1 MTKRF
6 DYFVIFAEM
15 RTGSNFLEE
24 NINGLEDVI
33 CHGEAFNPSFLG
45 YPEVET
51 LLGET
56 EAQRNENPFALLDK
70 IKTSEDKI
78 SGFRYFHNHDVRIF
92 DVILNDPK
100 CAKIILTRNPL
111 DSFISWKI
119 ALATGQWKLTNTTH
133 LKTAQI
139 DFHLEQFEDYLTE
152 MQNFQMEVQRSLQV
166 SGQSAFY
173 VRYEDLTDLDVVNGI
188 ARFVGSQ
195 SQLDRLSKKLK
206 RQNPRPI
213 AQKVANF
220 EELEAAVSS
229 IDWFDLARTPN
240 FEPKRGAAIPRYV
253 AAPISPLLFMP
264 ISPWPDRQIETWLA
278 ALDHTDPKELRRNF
292 GQRPLRRWKNT
303 HPNHRSFTVVH
314 HPVARAYDVFCRH
327 ILPIKDDRYAELRRG
342 LRRVHNLPLPEHPDD
357 PPLSTTQ
364 LRACFCEFL
373 KFLKFNLAGQTAL
386 RVDGAWASQSQ
397 IIQGFCKFAPP
408 HMIVRAETLEED
420 LKLLTQQVG
429 LTWYAP
435 PSAPPPQGPAL
446 AEIHDAEL
454 ETLAREAYAADYTN
468 FGFKP
473 LKI

>member
-133 LKTAQI
+133 LKTAQV

-188 ARFVGSQ
+188 AHFLGSQ
-195 SQLDRLSKKLK
+195 SRLDRLSKKLK

-213 AQKVANF
+213 VEKVANF

-240 FEPKRGAAIPRYV
+240 FEPKRGAAVPRYV
-253 AAPISPLLFMP
+253 AAPKSPLLFMP

-364 LRACFCEFL
+364 LHACFCEFL
-373 KFLKFNLAGQTAL
+373 RFLKFNLAGQTAL

-408 HMIVRAETLEED
+408 HMIVRAETLEDD

-435 PSAPPPQGPAL
+435 PSAPPLQGPAL
-446 AEIHDAEL
+446 AEIYDTEL

-473 LKI
+473 LEI

>member
-1 MTKRF
+1 
-6 DYFVIFAEM
+6 
-15 RTGSNFLEE
+15 
-24 NINGLEDVI
+24 
-33 CHGEAFNPSFLG
+33 
-45 YPEVET
+45 
-51 LLGET
+51 
-56 EAQRNENPFALLDK
+56 
-70 IKTSEDKI
+70 
-78 SGFRYFHNHDVRIF
+78 VRIF
-92 DVILNDPK
+92 DVILNGPK

-133 LKTAQI
+133 LKTAQV

-188 ARFVGSQ
+188 AHFLGSQ
-195 SQLDRLSKKLK
+195 SRLDRLSKKLK

-213 AQKVANF
+213 VEKVANF

-240 FEPKRGAAIPRYV
+240 FEPKRGAAVPRYV
-253 AAPISPLLFMP
+253 AAPKSPLLFMP

-364 LRACFCEFL
+364 LHACFCEFL
-373 KFLKFNLAGQTAL
+373 RFLKFNLAGQTAL

-408 HMIVRAETLEED
+408 HMIVRAETLEDD

-435 PSAPPPQGPAL
+435 PSAPPLQGPAL
-446 AEIHDAEL
+446 AEIYDTEL

-473 LKI
+473 LEI

>member
-133 LKTAQI
+133 LKTAQV

-188 ARFVGSQ
+188 AHFLGSQ
-195 SQLDRLSKKLK
+195 SRLDRLSKKLK

-213 AQKVANF
+213 VEKVANF

-240 FEPKRGAAIPRYV
+240 FEPKRGAAVPRYV
-253 AAPISPLLFMP
+253 AAPKSPLLFMP

-327 ILPIKDDRYAELRRG
+327 ILPIKDDRYTELRRG

-364 LRACFCEFL
+364 LHACFCEFL
-373 KFLKFNLAGQTAL
+373 RFLKFNLAGQTAL

-435 PSAPPPQGPAL
+435 PSAPPLQGPAL
-446 AEIHDAEL
+446 AEIYDADL

-473 LKI
+473 LEI

>member
-45 YPEVET
+45 FPEVET

-133 LKTAQI
+133 LKTAQV

-188 ARFVGSQ
+188 ARFLGSQ

-213 AQKVANF
+213 VEKVANF
-220 EELEAAVSS
+220 EDLEAAVSS

-240 FEPKRGAAIPRYV
+240 FEPKRGATIPRYV

-314 HPVARAYDVFCRH
+314 HPGARAYDVFCRH

-446 AEIHDAEL
+446 AEIYDADL

>member
-45 YPEVET
+45 FPEVET

-133 LKTAQI
+133 LKTAQV

-173 VRYEDLTDLDVVNGI
+173 IRYEDLTDLDVVNGI
-188 ARFVGSQ
+188 ARFLGSQ

-213 AQKVANF
+213 VEKVANF
-220 EELEAAVSS
+220 EDLEAAVSS

-314 HPVARAYDVFCRH
+314 HPVTRA
-327 ILPIKDDRYAELRRG
+327 
-342 LRRVHNLPLPEHPDD
+342 
-357 PPLSTTQ
+357 
-364 LRACFCEFL
+364 
-373 KFLKFNLAGQTAL
+373 
-386 RVDGAWASQSQ
+386 
-397 IIQGFCKFAPP
+397 
-408 HMIVRAETLEED
+408 
-420 LKLLTQQVG
+420 
-429 LTWYAP
+429 
-435 PSAPPPQGPAL
+435 
-446 AEIHDAEL
+446 
-454 ETLAREAYAADYTN
+454 
-468 FGFKP
+468 
-473 LKI
+473 

>member
-1 MTKRF
+1 
-6 DYFVIFAEM
+6 
-15 RTGSNFLEE
+15 
-24 NINGLEDVI
+24 
-33 CHGEAFNPSFLG
+33 
-45 YPEVET
+45 
-51 LLGET
+51 
-56 EAQRNENPFALLDK
+56 
-70 IKTSEDKI
+70 
-78 SGFRYFHNHDVRIF
+78 
-92 DVILNDPK
+92 
-100 CAKIILTRNPL
+100 
-111 DSFISWKI
+111 
-119 ALATGQWKLTNTTH
+119 
-133 LKTAQI
+133 
-139 DFHLEQFEDYLTE
+139 
-152 MQNFQMEVQRSLQV
+152 
-166 SGQSAFY
+166 
-173 VRYEDLTDLDVVNGI
+173 
-188 ARFVGSQ
+188 
-195 SQLDRLSKKLK
+195 
-206 RQNPRPI
+206 
-213 AQKVANF
+213 
-220 EELEAAVSS
+220 
-229 IDWFDLARTPN
+229 
-240 FEPKRGAAIPRYV
+240 
-253 AAPISPLLFMP
+253 MP

-314 HPVARAYDVFCRH
+314 HPGARAYDVFCRH

-446 AEIHDAEL
+446 AEIYDADL

-473 LKI
+473 LEI

>member
-1 MTKRF
+1 MTTRF
-6 DYFVIFAEM
+6 DFFVIFAEM

-133 LKTAQI
+133 LKTAQV

-188 ARFVGSQ
+188 AHFLGSQ

-213 AQKVANF
+213 VEKVANF

-240 FEPKRGAAIPRYV
+240 FEPKRGAAVPRYV
-253 AAPISPLLFMP
+253 AAPKSPLLFMP

-364 LRACFCEFL
+364 LHACFCEFL
-373 KFLKFNLAGQTAL
+373 RFLKFNLAGQTAL

-435 PSAPPPQGPAL
+435 PSAPPLQGPAL
-446 AEIHDAEL
+446 AEIYDTEL

-473 LKI
+473 LEI

>member
-1 MTKRF
+1 
-6 DYFVIFAEM
+6 
-15 RTGSNFLEE
+15 
-24 NINGLEDVI
+24 
-33 CHGEAFNPSFLG
+33 
-45 YPEVET
+45 
-51 LLGET
+51 
-56 EAQRNENPFALLDK
+56 
-70 IKTSEDKI
+70 
-78 SGFRYFHNHDVRIF
+78 
-92 DVILNDPK
+92 
-100 CAKIILTRNPL
+100 
-111 DSFISWKI
+111 
-119 ALATGQWKLTNTTH
+119 
-133 LKTAQI
+133 
-139 DFHLEQFEDYLTE
+139 
-152 MQNFQMEVQRSLQV
+152 
-166 SGQSAFY
+166 
-173 VRYEDLTDLDVVNGI
+173 
-188 ARFVGSQ
+188 
-195 SQLDRLSKKLK
+195 LDRLSKKLK

-213 AQKVANF
+213 VEKVANF

-253 AAPISPLLFMP
+253 AAPKSPLLFMP

-364 LRACFCEFL
+364 LHACFCEFL
-373 KFLKFNLAGQTAL
+373 RFLKFNLAGQTAL

-435 PSAPPPQGPAL
+435 PSAPPLQGPAL
-446 AEIHDAEL
+446 AEIYDTEL

-473 LKI
+473 LEI

>member
-133 LKTAQI
+133 LKTAQV

-188 ARFVGSQ
+188 AHFLGSQ
-195 SQLDRLSKKLK
+195 SRLDRLSKKLK

-213 AQKVANF
+213 VEKVANF

-253 AAPISPLLFMP
+253 AAPKSPLLFMP

-327 ILPIKDDRYAELRRG
+327 ILPIKDDRYTELRRG

-364 LRACFCEFL
+364 LHACFCEFL
-373 KFLKFNLAGQTAL
+373 RFLKFNLAGQTAL

-435 PSAPPPQGPAL
+435 PSAPPLQGPAL
-446 AEIHDAEL
+446 AEIYDTEL

-473 LKI
+473 LEI

>member
-133 LKTAQI
+133 LKTAQV

-188 ARFVGSQ
+188 AHFLGSQ

-213 AQKVANF
+213 VEKVANF

-240 FEPKRGAAIPRYV
+240 FEPKRGAAVPRYV
-253 AAPISPLLFMP
+253 AAPKSPLLFMP

-327 ILPIKDDRYAELRRG
+327 ILPIKDDRYTELRRG

-364 LRACFCEFL
+364 LHACFCEFL
-373 KFLKFNLAGQTAL
+373 RFLKFNLAGQTAL

-408 HMIVRAETLEED
+408 HMIVRAETLEDD

-435 PSAPPPQGPAL
+435 PSAPPLQGPAL
-446 AEIHDAEL
+446 AEIYDTEL

-473 LKI
+473 LEI

>member
-1 MTKRF
+1 
-6 DYFVIFAEM
+6 M

-45 YPEVET
+45 FPEVET

-56 EAQRNENPFALLDK
+56 EAQRNKNPFALLDK

-133 LKTAQI
+133 LKTAQV

-188 ARFVGSQ
+188 ARFLGSQ

-220 EELEAAVSS
+220 EDLEAAVSS

-446 AEIHDAEL
+446 AEIYDAEL
-454 ETLAREAYAADYTN
+454 ETLAREAYAADYSN

-473 LKI
+473 LEF

>member
-1 MTKRF
+1 
-6 DYFVIFAEM
+6 
-15 RTGSNFLEE
+15 
-24 NINGLEDVI
+24 
-33 CHGEAFNPSFLG
+33 
-45 YPEVET
+45 
-51 LLGET
+51 
-56 EAQRNENPFALLDK
+56 
-70 IKTSEDKI
+70 
-78 SGFRYFHNHDVRIF
+78 
-92 DVILNDPK
+92 
-100 CAKIILTRNPL
+100 
-111 DSFISWKI
+111 
-119 ALATGQWKLTNTTH
+119 
-133 LKTAQI
+133 
-139 DFHLEQFEDYLTE
+139 
-152 MQNFQMEVQRSLQV
+152 
-166 SGQSAFY
+166 
-173 VRYEDLTDLDVVNGI
+173 
-188 ARFVGSQ
+188 
-195 SQLDRLSKKLK
+195 
-206 RQNPRPI
+206 
-213 AQKVANF
+213 
-220 EELEAAVSS
+220 
-229 IDWFDLARTPN
+229 
-240 FEPKRGAAIPRYV
+240 
-253 AAPISPLLFMP
+253 MP

-314 HPVARAYDVFCRH
+314 HPGARAYDVFCRH

-373 KFLKFNLAGQTAL
+373 KFLKFNLAGQTAF

-446 AEIHDAEL
+446 AEIYDAEL

>member
-1 MTKRF
+1 MTKQF

-15 RTGSNFLEE
+15 RTGSNFLED
-24 NINGLEDVI
+24 NINGLADVI

-45 YPEVET
+45 YPEVDS
-51 LLGET
+51 LLGVT
-56 EAQRNENPFALLDK
+56 EAQRNENPFALLEK
-70 IKTSEDKI
+70 IKNCEDKI
-78 SGFRYFHNHDVRIF
+78 AGFRYFHNHDARIF

-119 ALATGQWKLTNTTH
+119 AVATGQWKLTNTTH

-139 DFHLEQFEDYLTE
+139 EFSLEQFEDYLTE
-152 MQNFQMEVQRSLQV
+152 MQNFQIEVQRSLQV

-173 VRYEDLTDLDVVNGI
+173 VRYEDLVDLDVMNGI
-188 ARFVGSQ
+188 ARFLGSHA
-195 SQLDRLSKKLK
+195 QLDRLSKKLK

-213 AQKVANF
+213 AEKVSNF

-240 FEPKRGAAIPRYV
+240 FEPMRGAAIPQYV
-253 AAPISPLLFMP
+253 AAPKSPLLFMP
-264 ISPWPDRQIETWLA
+264 ISSWPDLQIESWLA
-278 ALDHTDPKELRRNF
+278 AMDQADPKELRRNF

-314 HPVARAYDVFCRH
+314 HPVARAYEVFCRH

-342 LRRVHNLPLPEHPDD
+342 LRRVHNLALPEHPDD
-357 PPLSTTQ
+357 PPLSTAQ
-364 LRACFCEFL
+364 MRSCFGEFL
-373 KFLKFNLAGQTAL
+373 NFLKFNLAGQTAL

-408 HMIVRAETLEED
+408 HAIVRAETLEED

-446 AEIHDAEL
+446 AEIYDADL

-468 FGFKP
+468 FRFKP
-473 LKI
+473 LEI

>member
-1 MTKRF
+1 
-6 DYFVIFAEM
+6 
-15 RTGSNFLEE
+15 
-24 NINGLEDVI
+24 
-33 CHGEAFNPSFLG
+33 
-45 YPEVET
+45 
-51 LLGET
+51 LGET

-133 LKTAQI
+133 LKTAQV

-188 ARFVGSQ
+188 AHFLGSQ
-195 SQLDRLSKKLK
+195 SRLDRLSKKLK

-213 AQKVANF
+213 VEKVANF

-240 FEPKRGAAIPRYV
+240 FEPKRGAAVPRYV
-253 AAPISPLLFMP
+253 AAPKSPLLFMP

-364 LRACFCEFL
+364 LHACFCEFL
-373 KFLKFNLAGQTAL
+373 RFLKFNLAGQTAL

-435 PSAPPPQGPAL
+435 PSAPPLQGPAL
-446 AEIHDAEL
+446 AEIYDTEL

-473 LKI
+473 LEI

>member
-133 LKTAQI
+133 LKTAQV

-188 ARFVGSQ
+188 AHFLGSQ
-195 SQLDRLSKKLK
+195 SRLDRLSKKLK

-213 AQKVANF
+213 VEKVANF

-240 FEPKRGAAIPRYV
+240 FEPKRGAAVPRYV
-253 AAPISPLLFMP
+253 AAPKSPLLFMP

-327 ILPIKDDRYAELRRG
+327 ILPIKDDRYTELRRG

-364 LRACFCEFL
+364 LHACFCEFL
-373 KFLKFNLAGQTAL
+373 RFLKFNLAGQTAL

-435 PSAPPPQGPAL
+435 PSAPPLQGPAL
-446 AEIHDAEL
+446 AEIYDTEL

-473 LKI
+473 LEI